1 MVNRRFA
8 LSLRRVTIA
17 GALWAVKE
25 QGVKVGRSASST
37 KMVNRLRFAL
47 SLRRVTIA
55 GALWAVKEQGV
66 KVGQSASSTKMVN
79 RLRFALSPRR
89 VTSAGALWA
98 SEGTKYEG
106 RSASWGSRR
115 LGRRLI
121 VDD

>member
-1 MVNRRFA
+1 VVNRRFA

-25 QGVKVGRSASST
+25 QSVKVGRSASST

-47 SLRRVTIA
+47 SLRRVTRA
-55 GALWAVKEQGV
+55 GALWAVKEQ
-66 KVGQSASSTKMVN
+66 
-79 RLRFALSPRR
+79 L
-89 VTSAGALWA
+89 GALWA

-121 VDD
+121 VDE